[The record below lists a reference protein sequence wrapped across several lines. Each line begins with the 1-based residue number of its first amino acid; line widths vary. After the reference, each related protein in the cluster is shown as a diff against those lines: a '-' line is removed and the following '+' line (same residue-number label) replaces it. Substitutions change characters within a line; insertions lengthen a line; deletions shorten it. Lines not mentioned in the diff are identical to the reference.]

1 MQDNAT
7 TARNVYVPSGNLNWF
22 RFLTGLLLS
31 AATAGLMACC
41 LFFAYQKG
49 LYFMLIAPIL
59 ASLPAIGVWYLALT
73 QAHCR
78 NKRIAGI
85 ASVALALLLYFGYY
99 YLGLLQ
105 IVGLR
110 HADRVDLLPQ
120 YIHLRI
126 KTDVLREAHMPQA
139 AQPKKPGVV
148 DEVFNWFFFGSELI
162 IVVALFAGTGVTRAS
177 RAYCECCGKWMER
190 ETLKLPSGQG
200 AELWSAL
207 ERGDAA
213 NVRRA
218 LANTSR
224 KEAAAGSVTVECCP
238 TCAAEGLPAD
248 VFFSVQDVPLPGA
261 RVPIRTRVAWL
272 FKPRYAP
279 KLRDIASHAA
289 LDPREVVLVA
299 PAFSKLKALIAA
311 QPASFPEIEVESP
324 DAQDG
329 GDGRSREWK
338 GRLATVNA
346 VEPADAG
353 RVLTRTNAL
362 LQTAI
367 GVILIFGGL
376 GLAFVPSI
384 VIAHL
389 PGQQPDWLV
398 GVGVVAMMLM
408 IALNLV
414 WLVGSY
420 PMYFTMRFM
429 LWQTR
434 RAFDARLN
442 PAVDLND
449 PELVFVD
456 IVPPINRGKHMME
469 NASDIGF
476 LKIDKSRRELIF
488 EGDRERYWIPAE
500 SILEVKHEYWAD
512 SVKHQLQSAPNL
524 NHDIL
529 VRAMT
534 ANGPW
539 ETWLYRRHHRFRAKT
554 AKRRLA
560 DALELQAMIA
570 ELVDVRKVVA

>member
-1 MQDNAT
+1 M
-7 TARNVYVPSGNLNWF
+7 
-22 RFLTGLLLS
+22 
-31 AATAGLMACC
+31 
-41 LFFAYQKG
+41 
-49 LYFMLIAPIL
+49 
-59 ASLPAIGVWYLALT
+59 
-73 QAHCR
+73 
-78 NKRIAGI
+78 
-85 ASVALALLLYFGYY
+85 
-99 YLGLLQ
+99 
-105 IVGLR
+105 
-110 HADRVDLLPQ
+110 
-120 YIHLRI
+120 
-126 KTDVLREAHMPQA
+126 
-139 AQPKKPGVV
+139 
-148 DEVFNWFFFGSELI
+148 
-162 IVVALFAGTGVTRAS
+162 
-177 RAYCECCGKWMER
+177 
-190 ETLKLPSGQG
+190 
-200 AELWSAL
+200 
-207 ERGDAA
+207 
-213 NVRRA
+213 
-218 LANTSR
+218 
-224 KEAAAGSVTVECCP
+224 
-238 TCAAEGLPAD
+238 
-248 VFFSVQDVPLPGA
+248 
-261 RVPIRTRVAWL
+261 PIRTRVAWL

-289 LDPREVVLVA
+289 LDPQEVVSVA

-311 QPASFPEIEVESP
+311 QPASFPEIEAESP

-329 GDGRSREWK
+329 GDGQPREWK
-338 GRLATVNA
+338 GRLATVKA

-362 LQTAI
+362 LQTAM

-389 PGQQPDWLV
+389 PGQPPDWLV
-398 GVGVVAMMLM
+398 GAGVVAMMLM

-476 LKIDKSRRELIF
+476 LKIDRSRRELMF

-529 VRAMT
+529 VRDDGQRPVGNLVLPSTSSIPREDRQASP
-534 ANGPW
+534 G
-539 ETWLYRRHHRFRAKT
+539 RRARIASDDRRAG
-554 AKRRLA
+554 RRAQGRHVIPRAARRRPVSGKLWR
-560 DALELQAMIA
+560 DASWQVIMP
-570 ELVDVRKVVA
+570 